1 MNCKGSSVTGRAEM
15 KIFSRG
21 TCGSQSE
28 YHTVETM
35 DPKRMA
41 FPQELLAS

>member
-1 MNCKGSSVTGRAEM
+1 MNCKGNNVTGLAEM
-15 KIFSRG
+15 RTFSRG

-35 DPKRMA
+35 DPPKMS